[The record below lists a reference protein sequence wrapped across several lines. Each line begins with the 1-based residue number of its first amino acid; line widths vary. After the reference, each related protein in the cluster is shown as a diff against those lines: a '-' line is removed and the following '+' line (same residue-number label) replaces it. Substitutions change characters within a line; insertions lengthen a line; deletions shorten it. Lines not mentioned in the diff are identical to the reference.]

1 MSESVD
7 VWASLTTLAATTYA
21 RQNDGR
27 VKAVAEAEAVAEAVA
42 EVEAVAAKA
51 AAEAKADTEAEAE
64 AEAVGEVEMKLEPE
78 PEPEASGG
86 TTFYTGTQVSHAEER
101 AAGWTDFR
109 GLVTSPAPLTNPDS
123 TGLAN
128 PALHWLWQDMSEAGD
143 AWAALTTLAG
153 GK

>member
-1 MSESVD
+1 VPEESCVSTFFSCSD
-7 VWASLTTLAATTYA
+7 VI
-21 RQNDGR
+21 N
-27 VKAVAEAEAVAEAVA
+27 
-42 EVEAVAAKA
+42 
-51 AAEAKADTEAEAE
+51 
-64 AEAVGEVEMKLEPE
+64 
-78 PEPEASGG
+78 
-86 TTFYTGTQVSHAEER
+86 AEER